1 MTTTE
6 TSPAELAPNPEPRSQ
21 RGQVIRASACL
32 AGLVV
37 SAIAGFTV
45 EGNTLWGLFP
55 IALYAALSIA
65 GVDIVLAK
73 LVGLGSALLLLQSSP
88 AAVGDLMGSATADFV
103 TQIGIIIMLGAG
115 VGQVLRVTGVAERI
129 VVGVLRLTGQHS
141 ERNVLVGILISC
153 FVLVASLGTLAGA
166 LAIAAPV
173 LIPVAARIGFTRSTT
188 AAAMFLGGCAGLAVA
203 PFAGSNVAI
212 MDAADLDYLSYLKFA
227 AGPLAALSLILAM
240 FIVPLVQR
248 RTTGKGDEYGA
259 DDSGAPD
266 TDHAKHTSAATMAF
280 VTVLLASVVYAA
292 MTKASTTFPLFALP
306 VIGIVTGLGARMPVT
321 QVLAEMYEGARHM
334 VRTFFMFWILAALF
348 LAIDQLAPFEVILD
362 RFGSDLMNAT
372 GLGFI
377 VLIGLL
383 GWIGI
388 PGATAAQVVLI
399 NKVFGGI
406 AAALGIP
413 AGIWA
418 IALLWGS
425 KADTYG
431 PFPNGN
437 MVGAMGLARS
447 TNLRS
452 LLGVG
457 WLVLIPACLMYVCIA
472 AICL

>member
-1 MTTTE
+1 M
-6 TSPAELAPNPEPRSQ
+6 
-21 RGQVIRASACL
+21 
-32 AGLVV
+32 
-37 SAIAGFTV
+37 
-45 EGNTLWGLFP
+45 
-55 IALYAALSIA
+55 
-65 GVDIVLAK
+65 
-73 LVGLGSALLLLQSSP
+73 
-88 AAVGDLMGSATADFV
+88 

-115 VGQVLRVTGVAERI
+115 VGEVLRVTGVAERI
-129 VVGVLRLTGQHS
+129 VVGVMRLTGKHS
-141 ERNVLVGILISC
+141 QTNVLVGILISC

-166 LAIAAPV
+166 IAIAAPI
-173 LIPVAARIGFTRSTT
+173 LIPVAARIGFTRSAT

-212 MDAADLDYLSYLKFA
+212 MDAADIDYLSYLKFA
-227 AGPLAALSLILAM
+227 AAPLATLSLILAM

-259 DDSGAPD
+259 DDSGVPG
-266 TDHAKHTSAATMAF
+266 TDHAKHTSAATIAF

-306 VIGIVTGLGARMPVT
+306 LIGIITGLAARMPVT

-372 GLGFI
+372 GLTFI

-399 NKVFGGI
+399 DKVFGGI

-418 IALLWGS
+418 VALLWGS

-437 MVGAMGLARS
+437 MVGVMGLARS
-447 TNLRS
+447 SNLRS
-452 LLGVG
+452 LLAVG

-472 AICL
+472 AIFL